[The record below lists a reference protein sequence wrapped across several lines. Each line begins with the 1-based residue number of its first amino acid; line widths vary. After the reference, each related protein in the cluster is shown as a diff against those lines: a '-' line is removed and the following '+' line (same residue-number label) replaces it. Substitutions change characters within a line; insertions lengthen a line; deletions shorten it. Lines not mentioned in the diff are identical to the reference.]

1 MNLLSLGISSHHKII
16 ELKARR
22 KLLLPAGCRSY
33 ASEFRGLAPYLFSHL
48 LNFKLDLFQR
58 LVSFMA
64 DLREADSLLQK
75 AIRKVDERSKL
86 DTAQVQHTHSSSE
99 VMHLR
104 FLHLQW
110 LVVFGCRRCSSAS
123 RSRGIQ

>member
-1 MNLLSLGISSHHKII
+1 MNFLSLGITGHHKII

-22 KLLLPAGCRSY
+22 KLVLPADCQSY
-33 ASEFRGLAPYLFSHL
+33 TSEFRELAPHLFSHPL
-48 LNFKLDLFQR
+48 SLKLDLFQR

-75 AIRKVDERSKL
+75 AIKKVDERSKL
-86 DTAQVQHTHSSSE
+86 DTVQVQHRRSSSE
-99 VMHLR
+99 VMHSQ

-123 RSRGIQ
+123 RSRSVQ